1 MQYFNNIL
9 TVEAGWMIEQGL
21 MSDFQYRH
29 LSTRGDIQVVR
40 RGCRNTPA
48 LVAYESLPERFKKQI
63 AAKIDVYKAAKVNMI
78 EQHIVHSAEASA
90 FFDGY
95 MLKGDR
101 HLPVDKRR
109 EYYADAIVL
118 DAIHSI
124 IVERNGKRHA
134 LSHRSSAR
142 NWDELADSAQNL
154 DRCRYPHML
163 PANPRSLER
172 KYKQYKKEGYASLIH
187 KAYINN
193 SKNAG
198 KVIDDNQVSTLAMLM
213 SDPRNLDNAQVAR
226 IYNTLAVQMKW
237 KKITASTVAVWREK
251 LDDEIYARR
260 HGSAAYQNNK
270 AMQVKRRPP
279 QYPLYYWTIDGWDVE
294 LMYQKTEIDKNSHSI
309 TTYHNRPTV
318 IVVLDPCCKYPV
330 GYAIGD
336 HETPELIKEALRNA
350 ARHTES
356 LFGRMYRTAQLQSDN
371 YAISLM
377 LPLYRGMADKAT
389 PARKGN
395 AKAKIIEPW
404 FKYLNKKYCQLQINW
419 SGYGV
424 TSKKENQPNADFLNR
439 YRHNFPDYEGVCAQ
453 IVMSIEAERAEL
465 HDKYMALWNDMPEEN
480 RFPLSVE
487 QYLLMFG
494 ATTDKR
500 HLLQGNGIT
509 VTIGGKRHSY
519 DCFNPSFRKHASVR
533 WEVRYDPDDLSRVLA
548 VSEDESLQYELEE
561 KYIQPMALIERTEG
575 DSEQLQRV
583 LRFNMEQERRIT
595 EQMCDYSD
603 KAAELLSEH
612 SKELDTL
619 QKLLIVD
626 SNGQHK
632 DQRNRA
638 RLKDGYTGHDATGT
652 EDDELLDEY

>member
-1 MQYFNNIL
+1 MQYYNNIL
-9 TVEAGWMIEQGL
+9 TVEAGWLIEQGL
-21 MSDFQYRH
+21 ITQNNYRN
-29 LSTRGDIQVVR
+29 LTNRGDIQVVR
-40 RGCRNTPA
+40 RACRNTPA
-48 LVAYESLPERFKKQI
+48 LVAYESLPERFKKLI
-63 AAKIDVYKAAKVNMI
+63 DAKINVYEAARENLI
-78 EQHIVHSAEASA
+78 AQHIVHSVEASA
-90 FFDGY
+90 FFEGY
-95 MLKGDR
+95 MLEGDR

-118 DAIHSI
+118 DAIGSI
-124 IVERNGKRHA
+124 ITERMGRRHA
-134 LSHRSSAR
+134 LSHRSSTG

-154 DRCRYPHML
+154 DRSLYPHML

-172 KYKQYKKEGYASLIH
+172 KYRLYKKEGYASLIH

-198 KVIDDNQVSTLAMLM
+198 KVIDDNQVSALVMLM

-226 IYNTLAVQMKW
+226 IYNTLAASMKW
-237 KKITASTVAVWREK
+237 KKITASTVAVWRTK

-260 HGSAAYQNNK
+260 HGAVAYRNAK
-270 AMQVKRRPP
+270 SMQVKRSAPS
-279 QYPLYYWTIDGWDVE
+279 YPLYYWTMDGWDVE
-294 LMYQKTEIDKNSHSI
+294 LMYQKTDTDKNGRSI

-318 IVVLDPCCKYPV
+318 VVVLDACCKYPV
-330 GYAIGD
+330 GYAIGT
-336 HETPELIKEALRNA
+336 HETPELIREALRNA
-350 ARHTES
+350 AKHTES

-371 YAISLM
+371 YAIKSM

-389 PARKGN
+389 PARIKN

-404 FKYLNKKYCQLQINW
+404 FKYFNKKYCQMQTNW

-424 TSKKENQPNADFLNR
+424 TSRKELQPNSEFLNKF
-439 YRHNFPDYEGVCAQ
+439 RHSFPDFEGVCAQ
-453 IVMSIEAERAEL
+453 IVMSVEAERAEL
-465 HDKYMALWNDMPEEN
+465 HDKYMALWSEMPEGN

-509 VTIGGKRHSY
+509 VTIGGRRHSY

-561 KYIQPMALIERTEG
+561 KYIQPMALIERKEG

-583 LRFNMEQERRIT
+583 QRFNSEQERRIT
-595 EQMCDYSD
+595 DRMSEYTER
-603 KAAELLSEH
+603 AAELLSGH
-612 SKELDTL
+612 GKELDTL

-632 DQRNRA
+632 DQRNRE
-638 RLKDGYTGHDATGT
+638 RLRDIFVAPD
-652 EDDELLDEY
+652 EDILDEY

>member
-21 MSDFQYRH
+21 MTSENYRQ

-48 LVAYESLPERFKKQI
+48 LVAYESLPDRFKKQI
-63 AAKIDVYKAAKVNMI
+63 DAKINVYEAAKVNLI

-95 MLKGDR
+95 MLEGDR
-101 HLPVDKRR
+101 HLPADKRR

-124 IVERNGKRHA
+124 VIERMRMRKA
-134 LSHRSSAR
+134 LSHRSSTG
-142 NWDELADSAQNL
+142 NWKELADCAQNL
-154 DRCRYPHML
+154 DRSQYPHTL

-172 KYKQYKKEGYASLIH
+172 KYKLYKKEGYASLIH

-198 KVIDDNQVSTLAMLM
+198 KVIDDNQVSALVMLM

-226 IYNTLAVQMKW
+226 IYNTLAVQLKW

-251 LDDEIYARR
+251 LDDVIYGRR
-260 HGSAAYQNNK
+260 HGNAAYQNNK
-270 AMQVKRRPP
+270 AMQVKRRAP

-294 LMYQKTEIDKNSHSI
+294 LMYQETDTDKNGHSI
-309 TTYHNRPTV
+309 TTYHKRPTV
-318 IVVLDPCCKYPV
+318 VVVLDACCKYPI
-330 GYAIGD
+330 GYAIGT
-336 HETPELIKEALRNA
+336 HETPELIREALRNA
-350 ARHTES
+350 AKHTEE
-356 LFGRMYRTAQLQSDN
+356 LFGTMYRTAQLQSDN
-371 YAISLM
+371 YSIKLM
-377 LPLYRGMADKAT
+377 LPLYRDMADKAT
-389 PARKGN
+389 PAKKGN
-395 AKAKIIEPW
+395 AKAKIIESW
-404 FKYLNKKYCQLQINW
+404 FKYFNKKYCQMQTNW

-424 TSKKENQPNADFLNR
+424 TSKKENQPNADFLNKF
-439 YRHNFPDYEGVCAQ
+439 RHSFPNYEGVCAQ

-465 HDKYMALWNDMPEEN
+465 HDKYLALWNDMPEEN

-487 QYLLMFG
+487 QYLLMYG
-494 ATTDKR
+494 ATTGKR

-509 VTIGGKRHSY
+509 VTIGGKKHSY
-519 DCFNPSFRKHASVR
+519 DCFNPSFRKYASVR

-548 VSEDESLQYELEE
+548 VSEDESLQFELEE

-652 EDDELLDEY
+652 EDDNLLDEY